1 MDSTILDIIKVH
13 NFLGNKNNLEKNR
26 NMKDKFLRDL
36 NETEGISENN
46 EIYERINRD
55 RCNDEKIDGLVD
67 YLNKNNN
74 RNNETIVEIL
84 KGLKISILDF
94 IKSLINIYYYKTEL
108 IKRIEVT
115 QIVSEFMKPLK
126 WQNMEKYK
134 KLESFFKRLDK
145 GNNNRNK
152 EKEEKLETIIFN
164 RTTEIFINQKINN
177 WEELLKLEYKKDDNT
192 DICEYKK
199 DWGDTPEQKNEF
211 YEIYDRIEN
220 KIEVKNFEIKPDEVI
235 FKYNESDILKKG
247 EEQKKMFLYFLL
259 ILEVTY
265 NINDLKGDFVF
276 FKNISNVTEL
286 YEGFH
291 IFAKKVI
298 GSLKKGDG
306 KKKKKGDKG
315 KKKKGKKK
323 GKKTKT
329 KKQSGGERKKKK
341 SSESIIDKL
350 KTKKQ
355 KEKSKGEDGSKK
367 GKDGS
372 KKGKD
377 GSKKDNS
384 NKKVKDKNLEKFN
397 QLTELIKFKKSEN
410 NNNVKARSGKSLKKM
425 LEGLKVYQYTM
436 FDYQNDSY
444 LKNEIFKKIKEI
456 KNVADNNYSKFIQK
470 TKTNRNNLAK
480 IFCESGQQGKDT
492 KKTFNIFKPIYSE
505 DTGDYFIGEDDMVNG
520 KIQKLNTFLLPYTDK
535 YGNDVKGYLRR
546 NLNNENIK
554 KIIKD
559 VFNLYSGILYIQLNF
574 LLRMYLRVRE
584 QSIVEEL
591 IEKDNKL
598 DLMTPEAKNKKKN
611 SKNGNSK
618 NGNSEN
624 GNYNNNSKNGKS
636 NNKNSNLKEL
646 NDNKNLTIKEIN
658 KNMLKLQHI
667 KELYDKKKMEIIHN
681 NSYNNKNREKALQLI
696 NQQVKNIINKLNKLK
711 NGN

>member
-13 NFLGNKNNLEKNR
+13 NFLGNKNNLEKSR
-26 NMKDKFLRDL
+26 NMNDKFLRDL

-74 RNNETIVEIL
+74 RNNETVVEIL

-94 IKSLINIYYYKTEL
+94 IKSLINIFYYKTEL

-126 WQNMEKYK
+126 WENMEKYK

-145 GNNNRNK
+145 GNNNQNR

-164 RTTEIFINQKINN
+164 RATEIFVNQKINN
-177 WEELLKLEYKKDDNT
+177 WEKILELEYKKDDNT
-192 DICEYKK
+192 DICKFVK
-199 DWGDTPEQKNEF
+199 DISGVFNEF
-211 YEIYDRIEN
+211 DKVKEN
-220 KIEVKNFEIKPDEVI
+220 IEVKNFKIKPDEVI
-235 FKYNESDILKKG
+235 FRYNETDILEKG

-276 FKNISNVTEL
+276 FKNISNINEL

-298 GSLKKGDG
+298 GSLKKDDG
-306 KKKKKGDKG
+306 KKKGDKGKKKKGDKG
-315 KKKKGKKK
+315 KKKK
-323 GKKTKT
+323 
-329 KKQSGGERKKKK
+329 KKQSGGARKKKK
-341 SSESIIDKL
+341 SADFSISNKFDQL
-350 KTKKQ
+350 KKK
-355 KEKSKGEDGSKK
+355 GDDSKK
-367 GKDGS
+367 GKDG
-372 KKGKD
+372 KERKD
-377 GSKKDNS
+377 GDKGN
-384 NKKVKDKNLEKFN
+384 NKKVKDKNLEKFD

-456 KNVADNNYSKFIQK
+456 NNVAKNDPNKFNQK
-470 TKTNRNNLAK
+470 TKNNRENLKK
-480 IFCESGQQGKDT
+480 IFCNDGSQGKDT
-492 KKTFNIFKPIYSE
+492 KKTFNIFKPIYSD

-554 KIIKD
+554 KIIKN
-559 VFNLYSGILYIQLNF
+559 VFNLYSGILFIQLKF

-591 IEKDNKL
+591 IEKDNRL
-598 DLMTPEAKNKKKN
+598 DLMTPEAKKKNKNSKNSNSKNSNFKNGKSNNGN

-618 NGNSEN
+618 NGNS
-624 GNYNNNSKNGKS
+624 KN
-636 NNKNSNLKEL
+636 NSNLNEL
-646 NDNKNLTIKEIN
+646 NENKNLTIKEIN

-667 KELYDKKKMEIIHN
+667 KELYNKKKMEIIHN
-681 NSYNNKNREKALQLI
+681 NSYKNENREKALQLI

-711 NGN
+711 NGK

>member
-26 NMKDKFLRDL
+26 IMKDKFLRDL

-74 RNNETIVEIL
+74 NRNNETIVEIL

-94 IKSLINIYYYKTEL
+94 IKSLINIFYYKTEL

-145 GNNNRNK
+145 GNNNRNR

-164 RTTEIFINQKINN
+164 RATEIFVNQKINN

-192 DICEYKK
+192 DICKYKK
-199 DWGDTPEQKNEF
+199 DWDIQTQKNEF
-211 YEIYDRIEN
+211 NEIYDRIEN

-235 FKYNESDILKKG
+235 FKYNENDILEKG

-276 FKNISNVTEL
+276 FKNISNINEL

-315 KKKKGKKK
+315 KKKKGDK
-323 GKKTKT
+323 GKKKK
-329 KKQSGGERKKKK
+329 KKQSGGARKKKK
-341 SSESIIDKL
+341 SIEFKKEQLKKKL
-350 KTKKQ
+350 KS
-355 KEKSKGEDGSKK
+355 ENGSKK
-367 GKDGS
+367 GKDGN
-372 KKGKD
+372 
-377 GSKKDNS
+377 KKDNS
-384 NKKVKDKNLEKFN
+384 NKKVKDKNLEKFD
-397 QLTELIKFKKSEN
+397 QLTELIKFKKGEN
-410 NNNVKARSGKSLKKM
+410 NNNEKIRSGKSLKKM

-456 KNVADNNYSKFIQK
+456 KNVVDNNDPSKFTQK

-480 IFCESGQQGKDT
+480 IFCESGQQGNDT

-591 IEKDNKL
+591 IEKDNRL
-598 DLMTPEAKNKKKN
+598 DLMTPEAKNKNKN
-611 SKNGNSK
+611 SKNGKSN
-618 NGNSEN
+618 NGNGKSNN
-624 GNYNNNSKNGKS
+624 GNVKS
-636 NNKNSNLKEL
+636 NNKNSNLKGL
-646 NDNKNLTIKEIN
+646 NENKNLTIKEIN

>member
-26 NMKDKFLRDL
+26 IMKDKFLRDL

-74 RNNETIVEIL
+74 NRNNETIVEIL

-94 IKSLINIYYYKTEL
+94 IKSLINIFYYKTEL

-145 GNNNRNK
+145 GNNNSNR
-152 EKEEKLETIIFN
+152 EKEEKIETIIFN
-164 RTTEIFINQKINN
+164 RATEIFVNQKINN

-192 DICEYKK
+192 DICEYKDIDIK
-199 DWGDTPEQKNEF
+199 DNNEKKEKKEKLNNIF
-211 YEIYDRIEN
+211 DRIEN

-235 FKYNESDILKKG
+235 FKYNESDILEKG

-276 FKNISNVTEL
+276 FKNISNINEL

-315 KKKKGKKK
+315 KKKKEKKK
-323 GKKTKT
+323 KKKT
-329 KKQSGGERKKKK
+329 KKQSGGARKKKK
-341 SSESIIDKL
+341 STEFLKDKL
-350 KTKKQ
+350 FEKKR
-355 KEKSKGEDGSKK
+355 KKIKSEDGNKK
-367 GKDGS
+367 GKDGN
-372 KKGKD
+372 
-377 GSKKDNS
+377 KKDNS
-384 NKKVKDKNLEKFN
+384 NKKVKDKNLEKFD

-410 NNNVKARSGKSLKKM
+410 NNNVKARSVKSLKKM

-444 LKNEIFKKIKEI
+444 LKNEIFKKIREI
-456 KNVADNNYSKFIQK
+456 KDAANNNLTKFTQK
-470 TKTNRNNLAK
+470 TRTNRNNLAK
-480 IFCESGQQGKDT
+480 IFCESGQQGNDT

-559 VFNLYSGILYIQLNF
+559 VFNLYSGILFIQLNF

-591 IEKDNKL
+591 IEKDNRL
-598 DLMTPEAKNKKKN
+598 DLMTPEAKNNKKN

-618 NGNSEN
+618 NGNSKN

-636 NNKNSNLKEL
+636 NNKNSNLKGL
-646 NDNKNLTIKEIN
+646 NENKNLTIKEIN

>member
-26 NMKDKFLRDL
+26 IMKDKFLRDL

-145 GNNNRNK
+145 GNNNSNR
-152 EKEEKLETIIFN
+152 EKEEKIETIIFN

-199 DWGDTPEQKNEF
+199 DWENIKAQKNEF

-276 FKNISNVTEL
+276 FKNISNINEL

-306 KKKKKGDKG
+306 KKKKKGEKG

-323 GKKTKT
+323 KT
-329 KKQSGGERKKKK
+329 KKQSGGARKKKK
-341 SSESIIDKL
+341 STEFLKDKL
-350 KTKKQ
+350 VEKKR
-355 KEKSKGEDGSKK
+355 KKIKSEDGNKK

-372 KKGKD
+372 KKSRDSNKD
-377 GSKKDNS
+377 E

-444 LKNEIFKKIKEI
+444 LKNEIFKKIREI
-456 KNVADNNYSKFIQK
+456 KNAADNNSSKFIQK

-480 IFCESGQQGKDT
+480 IFCESGQQGNDT

-591 IEKDNKL
+591 IEKDNRL

>member
-26 NMKDKFLRDL
+26 IMKDKFLRDL

-94 IKSLINIYYYKTEL
+94 IKSLINIFYYKTEL

-145 GNNNRNK
+145 GNNNSNR

-177 WEELLKLEYKKDDNT
+177 WEELLKLEYKKDENT
-192 DICEYKK
+192 DICEYKDIEIK
-199 DWGDTPEQKNEF
+199 ENNEKKKEKKEELNKIF
-211 YEIYDRIEN
+211 DRIEN

-276 FKNISNVTEL
+276 FKNISNINEL

-306 KKKKKGDKG
+306 KKKKKGEKG
-315 KKKKGKKK
+315 KKKKEKKK
-323 GKKTKT
+323 KT
-329 KKQSGGERKKKK
+329 KKQSGGARKKKK
-341 SSESIIDKL
+341 SSESMRDKL

-372 KKGKD
+372 KKN
-377 GSKKDNS
+377 NS

-436 FDYQNDSY
+436 FEYQNDSY

-456 KNVADNNYSKFIQK
+456 KDAADNHSKFTQK

-480 IFCESGQQGKDT
+480 IFCESGQQGNDT
-492 KKTFNIFKPIYSE
+492 KK
-505 DTGDYFIGEDDMVNG
+505 
-520 KIQKLNTFLLPYTDK
+520 
-535 YGNDVKGYLRR
+535 
-546 NLNNENIK
+546 
-554 KIIKD
+554 
-559 VFNLYSGILYIQLNF
+559 NF
-574 LLRMYLRVRE
+574 
-584 QSIVEEL
+584 
-591 IEKDNKL
+591 
-598 DLMTPEAKNKKKN
+598 
-611 SKNGNSK
+611 
-618 NGNSEN
+618 
-624 GNYNNNSKNGKS
+624 
-636 NNKNSNLKEL
+636 
-646 NDNKNLTIKEIN
+646 
-658 KNMLKLQHI
+658 
-667 KELYDKKKMEIIHN
+667 
-681 NSYNNKNREKALQLI
+681 
-696 NQQVKNIINKLNKLK
+696 
-711 NGN
+711 

>member
-26 NMKDKFLRDL
+26 IMKDKFLRDL

-94 IKSLINIYYYKTEL
+94 IKSLINIFYYKTEL

-145 GNNNRNK
+145 GNNNSNR

-177 WEELLKLEYKKDDNT
+177 WEELLKLEYKKDENT
-192 DICEYKK
+192 DICEYKDIEIK
-199 DWGDTPEQKNEF
+199 ENNEKKKEKKEELNKIF
-211 YEIYDRIEN
+211 DRIEN

-276 FKNISNVTEL
+276 FKNISNINEL

-306 KKKKKGDKG
+306 KKKKKGEKG
-315 KKKKGKKK
+315 KKKKEKKK
-323 GKKTKT
+323 KT
-329 KKQSGGERKKKK
+329 KKQSGGARKKKK
-341 SSESIIDKL
+341 SSESMRDKL

-372 KKGKD
+372 KKN
-377 GSKKDNS
+377 NS

-436 FDYQNDSY
+436 FEYQNDSY

-456 KNVADNNYSKFIQK
+456 KDAADNHSKFTQK

-480 IFCESGQQGKDT
+480 IFCESGQQGNDT

-591 IEKDNKL
+591 IEKDNRL